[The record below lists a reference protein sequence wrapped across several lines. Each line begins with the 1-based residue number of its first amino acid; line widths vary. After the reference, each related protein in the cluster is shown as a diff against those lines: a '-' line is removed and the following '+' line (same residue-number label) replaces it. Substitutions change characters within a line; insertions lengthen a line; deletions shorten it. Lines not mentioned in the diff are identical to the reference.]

1 MATINLI
8 QNDIVYEG
16 TPWGSID
23 HSKKIFEDFQFINYK
38 QASTNTINYLPL
50 HIRKPFGVENIIKKI
65 PNDIFLLMQQGIVKP
80 LIIMITEHWDLFDDY
95 AWKQNKYN
103 LTPDFGNIPYSKMI
117 QNFTNRSVPEE
128 NITWLVPMNAHL
140 KQIEFLRDK
149 GYSIKAKF
157 VQYDYFLEIMKPFAK
172 RTEIRNR
179 KFKNYFSCLCRG
191 NPRNH
196 RFGLVYEIWR
206 ENLINKG
213 NVSCEPYAE
222 LTESKWS
229 NWIDDEIG
237 TSTFMNNFTDWTKNK
252 DVFKNILPL
261 TFDGVDNQHPS
272 DESQIFSDSFLWIA
286 SETKKAD
293 HNGVYITEK
302 TWKAIVYG
310 SPFCINGD
318 NGSLDYLHKQ
328 GYKTFSD
335 YWDESYDDMDDYN
348 KISHIRGIIK
358 EICSKDLTEI
368 NSLYQEMMPILKHN
382 QKILIENSQHENLMR
397 VLQNA

>member
-1 MATINLI
+1 
-8 QNDIVYEG
+8 
-16 TPWGSID
+16 
-23 HSKKIFEDFQFINYK
+23 
-38 QASTNTINYLPL
+38 
-50 HIRKPFGVENIIKKI
+50 
-65 PNDIFLLMQQGIVKP
+65 
-80 LIIMITEHWDLFDDY
+80 
-95 AWKQNKYN
+95 
-103 LTPDFGNIPYSKMI
+103 
-117 QNFTNRSVPEE
+117 
-128 NITWLVPMNAHL
+128 
-140 KQIEFLRDK
+140 
-149 GYSIKAKF
+149 
-157 VQYDYFLEIMKPFAK
+157 
-172 RTEIRNR
+172 
-179 KFKNYFSCLCRG
+179 
-191 NPRNH
+191 
-196 RFGLVYEIWR
+196 
-206 ENLINKG
+206 
-213 NVSCEPYAE
+213 
-222 LTESKWS
+222 
-229 NWIDDEIG
+229 
-237 TSTFMNNFTDWTKNK
+237 MNNFTDWTKNK

-272 DESQIFSDSFLWIA
+272 DESQIFLDSFLWIA